1 MEGKLNL
8 YYDEWPMPEPAPG
21 EVVVEIEYVGVCGS
35 DLHFFESGM
44 IGPRQIVGKQ
54 VLGHE
59 AAGTVFRVGEGVTS
73 LKAGDRVAIEP
84 GIACGS
90 CRYCKQG
97 LYNLCPSVKFISSNP
112 YQGAMQHFIAHPA
125 HLCFKLPDEVSTLE
139 GALIEPLAVG
149 LHAANQAGAH
159 LGQTIAI
166 LGAGCIGLTT
176 MLSAKAMGV
185 SRIIM
190 TDLFDNRLE
199 TAKKLGADIVINSGS
214 MDSTQ
219 AILDITGGEGVDI
232 AFETAGNRHTM
243 AQTGA
248 LVRRGGTIMVVGN
261 VFGDTPFNFHQVSTR
276 EITIKSVFR
285 YRNIYPL
292 AINAIQSGK
301 IDVKAIASD
310 IFPFDRI
317 EEGLLKA
324 INEKDKVTKAV
335 IRIKE

>member
-21 EVVVEIEYVGVCGS
+21 EVVVEVEYVGVCGS

-125 HLCFKLPDEVSTLE
+125 HLCF
-139 GALIEPLAVG
+139 
-149 LHAANQAGAH
+149 
-159 LGQTIAI
+159 
-166 LGAGCIGLTT
+166 
-176 MLSAKAMGV
+176 
-185 SRIIM
+185 
-190 TDLFDNRLE
+190 
-199 TAKKLGADIVINSGS
+199 
-214 MDSTQ
+214 
-219 AILDITGGEGVDI
+219 
-232 AFETAGNRHTM
+232 
-243 AQTGA
+243 
-248 LVRRGGTIMVVGN
+248 
-261 VFGDTPFNFHQVSTR
+261 
-276 EITIKSVFR
+276 
-285 YRNIYPL
+285 
-292 AINAIQSGK
+292 
-301 IDVKAIASD
+301 
-310 IFPFDRI
+310 
-317 EEGLLKA
+317 
-324 INEKDKVTKAV
+324 
-335 IRIKE
+335 